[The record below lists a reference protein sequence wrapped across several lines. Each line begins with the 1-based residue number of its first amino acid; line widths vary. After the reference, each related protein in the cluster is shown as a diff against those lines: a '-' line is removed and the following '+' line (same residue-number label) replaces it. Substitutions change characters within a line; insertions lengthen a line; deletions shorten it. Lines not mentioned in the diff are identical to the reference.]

1 MRLCLGGIM
10 TFCRTIATAFATAM
24 VGWVL
29 GFAGYEESVAN
40 EVVVQP
46 DSVLLAIRLLLA
58 VSVVLLL
65 SVGFIAASKYKVTDK
80 KLERI
85 RYFNDK
91 FREQEELTEQEAAE
105 KQALID
111 ELVNW

>member
-1 MRLCLGGIM
+1 M
-10 TFCRTIATAFATAM
+10 
-24 VGWVL
+24 
-29 GFAGYEESVAN
+29 AN